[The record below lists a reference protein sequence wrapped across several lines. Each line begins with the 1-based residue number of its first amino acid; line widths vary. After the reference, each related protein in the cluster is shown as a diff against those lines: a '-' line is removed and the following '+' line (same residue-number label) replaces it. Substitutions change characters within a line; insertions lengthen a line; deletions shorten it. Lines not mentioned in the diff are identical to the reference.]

1 MNYNKQ
7 INVIFSKLILTIFV
21 TFSAFNISFAADG
34 DLDLSFNG
42 NGKVI
47 THIGDATDDAKASVI
62 QPDGK
67 IVVVGSSGCCG
78 ITGDN
83 GFAVARYNVDGSL
96 DNTFDGDGRVFT
108 LSGIY
113 GASANAVVIQSDGK
127 IVVAGSSYSKSASF
141 AVVRYNTNGS
151 LDTSFGTDGK
161 VLTGI
166 GLNSE
171 AKAIVIQDNGK
182 IIVGGSSSDS
192 SFNQTLAVARYNSD
206 GTLDTTFDND
216 GIVTGTT
223 FDCAFSI
230 AIQSD
235 GKIVAQS
242 FSDVI
247 RYNSNG
253 SVDSSFGNN
262 GRVAVGQYSIYK
274 TRSLALQTDGKIL
287 ATGYAQG
294 GLSLFRF
301 NTDGIADVSFAGD
314 GSMLLQSGY
323 LIQSNAIT
331 TQFDGKIVIAGAAA
345 NGVNVFRVN
354 SNGSVDSSF
363 GTNGVV
369 TSYSDWVEIV
379 SLIIQPDSKIV
390 TTQSYR
396 FDVPDRNFSV
406 NRYNPDGSFDTSFG
420 TDGKVITGEFTGF
433 SNLSAVA
440 VQPDGKIVAVGST
453 TISTYP
459 SYKFDF
465 AVARYN
471 ANGTLDTS
479 FDQDGKIRTAVGN
492 IGFDR
497 AYAVAVQSDGK
508 IVVAGSTEYRNN
520 NNLAGGFAIVRYNQD
535 GSLDNSFDG
544 DGKMITEIPNR
555 YFGSASSVL
564 IQPDGK
570 IVAAG
575 TTSGTTVNQTIVR
588 YNSDGS
594 LDNTFGNN
602 GVFIETDWKINDIVS
617 LAIQSDGKFVTI
629 GTAYT
634 LVSIGI
640 SNVGFAVARYNSNG
654 TPDNTFGVQ
663 GKVITPFGSS
673 GQVKS
678 LKIQT
683 DGKIIAGGTSLG
695 ETLNTD
701 PSDNTKQVF
710 TIFRYNP
717 DGNLDSTFDRD
728 GKVYTSFEKN
738 ANLRSMAIQ
747 ADNKIVAVGNTFTPD
762 DNTLFTVVVR
772 YMPDGS
778 SDSTF
783 DNDGKLTKGFN
794 GKSAAIQPNG
804 KIIVGGGMRS
814 TFGLVRYQ
822 GTPIAANAGI
832 SGRITTASGR
842 GIQNVSVQISGGN
855 LAETRYVKT
864 NAFGYYRFQDLQVGQ
879 NYVVGVS
886 AKRYSFA
893 NPTRVITL
901 NENLTGEDFVSND
914 K

>member
-1 MNYNKQ
+1 MHYNKP
-7 INVIFSKLILTIFV
+7 INVIFSKLLLTIFV
-21 TFSAFNISFAADG
+21 TFLTFNIILAAEG
-34 DLDLSFNG
+34 DLDLTFNG

-47 THIGDATDDAKASVI
+47 TQIGDATDDAKASVI
-62 QPDGK
+62 QNDGK

-78 ITGDN
+78 ITGNN

-96 DNTFDGDGRVFT
+96 DNTFDDDGRVFT
-108 LSGIY
+108 LLGIY

-127 IVVAGSSYSKSASF
+127 IVVAGVSYSKSTSF
-141 AVVRYNTNGS
+141 AVVRYNSNGS

-166 GLNSE
+166 GAASE
-171 AKAIVIQDNGK
+171 ARTVVIQTDGK
-182 IIVGGSSSDS
+182 IIVGGNSFNS

-242 FSDVI
+242 FSNVI

-262 GRVAVGQYSIYK
+262 GRVAVGQYNIYK
-274 TRSLALQTDGKIL
+274 TRSLAIQTDGKIL
-287 ATGYAQG
+287 ATGYAHG

-301 NTDGIADVSFAGD
+301 NTDGIADVSFAGE

-396 FDVPDRNFSV
+396 LDVPDRNFSV
-406 NRYNPDGSFDTSFG
+406 NRYNTDGSLDASFDS
-420 TDGKVITGEFTGF
+420 DGKVITGEFAGN

-440 VQPDGKIVAVGST
+440 VQPDGKIVAAGYT
-453 TISTYP
+453 TVSTYP
-459 SYKFDF
+459 YTFDF

-717 DGNLDSTFDRD
+717 DGNLDSAFDGD

-738 ANLRSMAIQ
+738 ANLSSMAIQ
-747 ADNKIVAVGNTFTPD
+747 ADNKIVAVGNTFTPN
-762 DNTLFTVVVR
+762 DNALFAVAR
-772 YMPDGS
+772 YMPNGS

-832 SGRITTASGR
+832 GGRITTASGR

-855 LAETRYVKT
+855 LNEPKFVKT

-901 NENLTGEDFVSND
+901 NEDLTGEDFASND